1 MDVEPSE
8 LRLAHVAAAI
18 ADPARARMLCC
29 LLDGRARTA
38 TELAVV
44 AQKSSSTA
52 SSHFQK
58 LLEQGLVTMI
68 SQGKHRYFQLANSDV
83 AHALEALLAIS
94 SFELPAFKPSTPCH
108 LRHARSCYDH
118 LAGELG
124 VKVHDALLEREWMA
138 LQQGMYQLTPTGM
151 EGMAEL
157 GLDLTARVQA
167 RRRFAYPCLDWSQR
181 CAHVGGALGAL
192 LLDHMLLGGWL
203 ARTLDSRALTV
214 TTKGRRRLASVFDIQ
229 CGDRSQR
236 PVTE

>member
-1 MDVEPSE
+1 MDVEQSE
-8 LRLAHVAAAI
+8 LRLANVASAI

-44 AQKSSSTA
+44 AQKSPSTA

-58 LLEQGLVTMI
+58 LLEQGLVTMV
-68 SQGKHRYFQLANSDV
+68 SQGRHRYFQLAGREV
-83 AHALEALLAIS
+83 AKALEGLLSIS
-94 SFELPAFKPSTPCH
+94 SFEAPAFKSSTPCH

-124 VKVHDALLEREWMA
+124 VKVHDALLRRAWICAHE
-138 LQQGMYQLTPTGM
+138 GDYDLTPSGL
-151 EGMAEL
+151 EQLAGLGMAC
-157 GLDLTARVQA
+157 TPQA

-181 CAHVGGALGAL
+181 CSHVGGTLGAVL
-192 LLDHMLLGGWL
+192 LEHMLQDKWL

-214 TTKGRRRLASVFDIQ
+214 TGKGRKRLASVFDIHLGVQ
-229 CGDRSQR
+229 AATAR
-236 PVTE
+236 